1 MIEHVI
7 PTMLS
12 VADARARLI
21 ALAQA
26 RGLPGETV
34 ALANA
39 HDRIVAIDVIAPLPL
54 PPFAN
59 SAMDGF
65 AVRGQDLP
73 MEGRRAFRLIGTRL
87 AGSAA
92 AFNIGEGE
100 CLRITTGAAMPD
112 GADTVVIKECAQV
125 DGDDVWIGASESAR
139 ANVRLAGEDLALGA
153 LAVGAGTRINSA
165 RLGLLA
171 SLGMAQVNVVRRP
184 RVALLTT
191 GDELVRPGLTLS
203 AGQIFNSNGYSL
215 ANQLLRL
222 GLELVLPELLESEH
236 GECIEIDGSE
246 LRFLHVRDNPDALT
260 ASLKAAAS
268 VADVVISSGGV
279 SAGEADYLPSLLA
292 DIGKVHFWKV
302 KMRPGMPLL
311 CGEIDG
317 ALMVG
322 LPGNPV
328 SSLATLV
335 ALVAPALAAM
345 QGASSSEWIAV
356 LHVRID
362 RDWEKKHDRAEFLRA
377 RLQCRDDGSL
387 WATPIARQ
395 GSGMLAG
402 MAGADILLELKSD
415 MQHVT
420 AGTVLEALR
429 LD

>member
-191 GDELVRPGLTLS
+191 GDELVRPGLALS
-203 AGQIFNSNGYSL
+203 VGQIYNSNGYSL
-215 ANQLLRL
+215 ASQLFQL
-222 GLELVLPELLESEH
+222 GVELVAPETLESEH

-246 LRFLHVRDNPDALT
+246 LRL
-260 ASLKAAAS
+260 
-268 VADVVISSGGV
+268 
-279 SAGEADYLPSLLA
+279 
-292 DIGKVHFWKV
+292 
-302 KMRPGMPLL
+302 PLL

-317 ALMVG
+317 TLMIG
-322 LPGNPV
+322 PPGNPV

-345 QGASSSEWIAV
+345 QGVSLSEQTGW
-356 LHVRID
+356 LHVCID
-362 RDWEKKHDRAEFLRA
+362 RDWEKRHDRVEFLRA
-377 RLQCRDDGSL
+377 RLQSRDDGSL
-387 WATPIARQ
+387 WATPITRQ

-402 MAGADILLELKSD
+402 TEESTKVISVP
-415 MQHVT
+415 QSSISI
-420 AGTVLEALR
+420 
-429 LD
+429 